1 MGAGMAGP
9 TRIMIWPRIDPIC
22 RHLNFLGYERD
33 QLMMARQCV
42 YGMLVAFVCAV
53 GIAVC
58 SAATTR
64 NDVHTYGH
72 YDGAALHCT
81 AEFDHWPGVY
91 EFHACNQVCTDNATV
106 AVLD

>member
-1 MGAGMAGP
+1 
-9 TRIMIWPRIDPIC
+9 MIWPRIDPSVG
-22 RHLNFLGYERD
+22 LSGFLGYERN
-33 QLMMARQCV
+33 QLMMARQFV
-42 YGMLVAFVCAV
+42 YGVLVAFVCAV

-72 YDGAALHCT
+72 YDGTALHCT

-91 EFHACNQVCTDNATV
+91 EFHTCNQVCTDNATV